1 MFTLLGAFAGTFVR
15 FFRDPWFQRAAGL
28 VVLVIGLL
36 MLGYAFRRGSPRLY
50 AERRPLLER
59 VRPGT
64 AGALPL
70 GVAFAAG
77 WTPCI
82 GPVLAGILA
91 IAATGG
97 TVKGAALLV
106 VYSLGLGLPFLLV
119 GHRRRPAVRR
129 LGWVRRHYRAI
140 AAVSGA
146 LLVAVGVLLMTG
158 PFRRFSHRSRASRR
172 GCRRGRGGGGAPS
185 IGAPMTTSSGPT
197 VRQSVALVW
206 RTLRSMRTALI
217 LLLILAAAAV
227 IGSLLPQIPNS
238 PERVGQY
245 LAAHGFWG
253 PLFFRAGF
261 FDVYGSWWF
270 VLITTLLFVSLA
282 ACLFPRTRA
291 MIRAIRQ
298 RPIHARELD
307 GFRHHAE
314 VHVGTG
320 PDEAAVTAARY
331 LRRKRFRVSREGLG
345 IAAEK
350 GVLREVGSLLFHW
363 AFFLLLLGVIVGKG
377 TGFTGRAVVTEGE
390 TFVDALP
397 NYSGQLR
404 TGRYFGGGFTGLGLQ
419 LLDFEDSY
427 RRNGQPIDFVS
438 RVRFLDREGR
448 PTGTDEVRVNHPA
461 SVGGLRIFQ
470 EGFGW
475 APVVDVT
482 LDGRRLW
489 SSPIEMTRDDAPDG
503 VPATAMPWRGAIK
516 LTAPEPDVTITLE
529 LWPDFRAFAN
539 LQLTGEPT
547 PMFVA
552 VRPVHPVLGVPRR
565 DRRPGGVE
573 PRHER
578 PAPRGPRGSPR
589 RRHERLRPAR
599 RRGAPAR
606 FPELRHYSVLL
617 ISRDVGIPVVLAAA
631 ILVLVGLIPSLY
643 VSRRKVWIR
652 AEAAPGGALVKIG
665 GFSLQ
670 RKDSFEEEFDRI
682 VRAIGGPR
690 EPEAQRPEKVGT
702 S

>member
-1 MFTLLGAFAGTFVR
+1 
-15 FFRDPWFQRAAGL
+15 
-28 VVLVIGLL
+28 
-36 MLGYAFRRGSPRLY
+36 
-50 AERRPLLER
+50 
-59 VRPGT
+59 
-64 AGALPL
+64 
-70 GVAFAAG
+70 
-77 WTPCI
+77 
-82 GPVLAGILA
+82 
-91 IAATGG
+91 
-97 TVKGAALLV
+97 
-106 VYSLGLGLPFLLV
+106 
-119 GHRRRPAVRR
+119 
-129 LGWVRRHYRAI
+129 
-140 AAVSGA
+140 
-146 LLVAVGVLLMTG
+146 
-158 PFRRFSHRSRASRR
+158 
-172 GCRRGRGGGGAPS
+172 
-185 IGAPMTTSSGPT
+185 MTTSSGPT

-238 PERVGQY
+238 PERVGRY
-245 LAAHGFWG
+245 LVDHGFWG
-253 PLFFRAGF
+253 PVFFRAGF

-270 VLITTLLFVSLA
+270 VLITTLLCVSLA

-314 VHVGTG
+314 VRVGTG

-404 TGRYFGGGFTGLGLQ
+404 TGRYFGGGFTGLGVQ

-475 APVVDVT
+475 APVVDVS

-547 PMFVA
+547 SMLVQFDPYIRYSVYVGEILDPTSSNLDTTGLHREGRGDLHAAGTSTFD
-552 VRPVHPVLGVPRR
+552 L
-565 DRRPGGVE
+565 PGGGE
-573 PRHER
+573 L
-578 PAPRGPRGSPR
+578 
-589 RRHERLRPAR
+589 RL
-599 RRGAPAR
+599 G

-682 VRAIGGPR
+682 VRDIGGPW
-690 EPEAQRPEKVGT
+690 EPEAQRHEKVGT

>member
-1 MFTLLGAFAGTFVR
+1 
-15 FFRDPWFQRAAGL
+15 
-28 VVLVIGLL
+28 
-36 MLGYAFRRGSPRLY
+36 
-50 AERRPLLER
+50 
-59 VRPGT
+59 
-64 AGALPL
+64 
-70 GVAFAAG
+70 
-77 WTPCI
+77 
-82 GPVLAGILA
+82 
-91 IAATGG
+91 
-97 TVKGAALLV
+97 
-106 VYSLGLGLPFLLV
+106 
-119 GHRRRPAVRR
+119 
-129 LGWVRRHYRAI
+129 
-140 AAVSGA
+140 
-146 LLVAVGVLLMTG
+146 
-158 PFRRFSHRSRASRR
+158 
-172 GCRRGRGGGGAPS
+172 
-185 IGAPMTTSSGPT
+185 MTTSAAPT
-197 VRQSVALVW
+197 LRRSVALVW

-245 LAAHGFWG
+245 LDDHGFWG
-253 PLFFRAGF
+253 TFFFRAGF

-291 MIRAIRQ
+291 LIRAIRQ

-314 VHVGTG
+314 VRVGIG
-320 PDEAAVTAARY
+320 PDEAASTAARY

-345 IAAEK
+345 VAAEK
-350 GVLREVGSLLFHW
+350 GVLREIGSLLFHW

-397 NYSGQLR
+397 NYSGQIR
-404 TGRYFGGGFTGLGLQ
+404 TGRYFGGDFTGAGLQ

-427 RRNGQPIDFVS
+427 RPNGQPIDFVS

-448 PTGTDEVRVNHPA
+448 STGTEVIRVNHPA
-461 SVGGLRIFQ
+461 DVEGLRVFQ

-475 APVVDVT
+475 SPVVEVS
-482 LDGRRLW
+482 LEGQRLW
-489 SSPIEMTRDDAPDG
+489 STPIEMARDDAPEG

-516 LTAPEPDVTITLE
+516 LTAPEPDAMITLE

-539 LQLTGEPT
+539 FQLTGEPT
-547 PMFVA
+547 SMLGQFDPYIRYSVFVGEITDPA
-552 VRPVHPVLGVPRR
+552 LSTIDTTGLRR
-565 DRRPGGVE
+565 IGGSDLHAAGTSTFDLPGAG
-573 PRHER
+573 
-578 PAPRGPRGSPR
+578 AL
-589 RRHERLRPAR
+589 RLS
-599 RRGAPAR
+599 
-606 FPELRHYSVLL
+606 FPELRQYSVFL
-617 ISRDVGIPVVLAAA
+617 ISRDIGIPVVLAAA

-665 GFSLQ
+665 GFALQ
-670 RKDSFEEEFDRI
+670 RKDAFEEEFDRI
-682 VRAIGGPR
+682 VRGIGGR
-690 EPEAQRPEKVGT
+690 EAVEAQPEERVGT

>member
-1 MFTLLGAFAGTFVR
+1 
-15 FFRDPWFQRAAGL
+15 
-28 VVLVIGLL
+28 
-36 MLGYAFRRGSPRLY
+36 
-50 AERRPLLER
+50 
-59 VRPGT
+59 
-64 AGALPL
+64 
-70 GVAFAAG
+70 
-77 WTPCI
+77 
-82 GPVLAGILA
+82 
-91 IAATGG
+91 
-97 TVKGAALLV
+97 
-106 VYSLGLGLPFLLV
+106 
-119 GHRRRPAVRR
+119 
-129 LGWVRRHYRAI
+129 
-140 AAVSGA
+140 
-146 LLVAVGVLLMTG
+146 
-158 PFRRFSHRSRASRR
+158 
-172 GCRRGRGGGGAPS
+172 
-185 IGAPMTTSSGPT
+185 
-197 VRQSVALVW
+197 
-206 RTLRSMRTALI
+206 MRTALI

-227 IGSLLPQIPNS
+227 IGSLLPQVPNS

-245 LAAHGFWG
+245 LGDHGFWG

-298 RPIHARELD
+298 RPIQARELD

-314 VHVGTG
+314 IRVTTG
-320 PDEAAVTAARY
+320 PDEAALTAARY
-331 LRRKRFRVSREGLG
+331 LRRKRFRVARDGLG

-350 GVLREVGSLLFHW
+350 GALREVGSLLFHW

-377 TGFTGRAVVTEGE
+377 TGFTGRAVVTEGK

-397 NYSGQLR
+397 NYSGQIR
-404 TGRYFGGGFTGLGLQ
+404 TGRYFGGGFTGIGVQ
-419 LLDFEDSY
+419 LLDFKDSY

-438 RVRFLDREGR
+438 RVRFLDREGGA
-448 PTGTDEVRVNHPA
+448 TGTEAIRVNHPA
-461 SVGGLRIFQ
+461 KEGGLRIFQ

-475 APVVDVT
+475 APVVDVA

-489 SSPIEMTRDDAPDG
+489 SSPIEMTRDTPPEG

-529 LWPDFRAFAN
+529 LWPDFRSFAN
-539 LQLTGEPT
+539 LQLTGMPT
-547 PMFVA
+547 PMFVQFDPYIRYSVYQGEVVDPA
-552 VRPVHPVLGVPRR
+552 TSNLDTAGLHREGRGDLHAAGTSSFDL
-565 DRRPGGVE
+565 PGGGE
-573 PRHER
+573 L
-578 PAPRGPRGSPR
+578 
-589 RRHERLRPAR
+589 RL
-599 RRGAPAR
+599 G

-652 AEAAPGGALVKIG
+652 AEAAPGGALLEIG

-670 RKDSFEEEFDRI
+670 RKDSFDEEFERI
-682 VRAIGGPR
+682 VRAIGGSR
-690 EPEAQRPEKVGT
+690 EPEAPQPEKVGT

>member
-1 MFTLLGAFAGTFVR
+1 
-15 FFRDPWFQRAAGL
+15 
-28 VVLVIGLL
+28 
-36 MLGYAFRRGSPRLY
+36 
-50 AERRPLLER
+50 
-59 VRPGT
+59 
-64 AGALPL
+64 
-70 GVAFAAG
+70 
-77 WTPCI
+77 
-82 GPVLAGILA
+82 
-91 IAATGG
+91 
-97 TVKGAALLV
+97 
-106 VYSLGLGLPFLLV
+106 
-119 GHRRRPAVRR
+119 
-129 LGWVRRHYRAI
+129 
-140 AAVSGA
+140 
-146 LLVAVGVLLMTG
+146 
-158 PFRRFSHRSRASRR
+158 
-172 GCRRGRGGGGAPS
+172 
-185 IGAPMTTSSGPT
+185 MTTSPRPT
-197 VRQSVALVW
+197 LRRSVALVW

-245 LAAHGFWG
+245 LDAHGFWG

-298 RPIHARELD
+298 RPIQARELD
-307 GFRHHAE
+307 AFRHHAE
-314 VHVGTG
+314 VRVGAG
-320 PDEAAVTAARY
+320 PDEAAMTAERY

-350 GVLREVGSLLFHW
+350 GTLREVGSLLFHW

-397 NYSGQLR
+397 NYSGQIR
-404 TGRYFGGGFTGLGLQ
+404 TGRYFAGGFTGVGVQ
-419 LLDFEDSY
+419 LLDFQDRY

-448 PTGTDEVRVNHPA
+448 PTGAEAIRVNHPA

-475 APVVDVT
+475 APVVDVS
-482 LDGRRLW
+482 LDGRQLW
-489 SSPIEMTRDDAPDG
+489 SSPLEMTRDGPPDG

-516 LTAPEPDVTITLE
+516 LTAPEPDVMITLE

-539 LQLTGEPT
+539 LQLTGMPT
-547 PMFVA
+547 PMFVQFDPFIRYS
-552 VRPVHPVLGVPRR
+552 VYLGEIVDPATSNPDTTGLHREGGA
-565 DRRPGGVE
+565 DLHAAGTSTFDLPGTGE
-573 PRHER
+573 L
-578 PAPRGPRGSPR
+578 
-589 RRHERLRPAR
+589 RLS
-599 RRGAPAR
+599 

-652 AEAAPGGALVKIG
+652 AEAAPGGALLKIG

-682 VRAIGGPR
+682 VRDIGGSR
-690 EPEAQRPEKVGT
+690 KAEAPRPEKVGT